1 MEHLEIIT
9 IIGGIIVAVLASW
22 GGVYFNNRH
31 QFKAQK
37 ENHERR
43 IKTEVFAKTVNTLSE
58 NRSLIPCLYASSAQ
72 EVANSIQQNG
82 IPPEFY
88 LWASDETIQAALDL
102 WVVIVEETSHLL
114 LSKSDI
120 EAKQEV
126 LNVIIKNQHSD
137 ELFAKKE
144 SEIYILTKKLAE
156 ECRNS
161 YARSEIA
168 EIKMIACVRREYGT
182 SFNEEVY
189 RKMADVCNNQCAEIT
204 SKHGIGFSEIQDR
217 MIVEQ
222 RKYSRAS
229 HN

>member
-9 IIGGIIVAVLASW
+9 IIGSIIGAVLASW

-58 NRSLIPCLYASSAQ
+58 NRSLIPRIPGLSAQ
-72 EVANSIQQNG
+72 EAVNTMQQYN

-88 LWASDETIQAALDL
+88 LWASDETIQAVLDL
-102 WVVIVEETSHLL
+102 WVVIVEETSHLV
-114 LSKSDI
+114 LSQTDI

-126 LNVIIKNQHSD
+126 LDVIIKNQHSD
-137 ELFAKKE
+137 ELRAQKE
-144 SEIYILTKKLAE
+144 SEIYILAKKLAD

-161 YARSEIA
+161 YVRSEIA
-168 EIKMIACVRREYGT
+168 EIKMIACVRREYGA

-189 RKMADVCNNQCAEIT
+189 IKMADACNNQCAEIA
-204 SKHGIGFSEIQDR
+204 SKHGIGFEKIQDR
-217 MIVEQ
+217 KIAEQ